1 MVKFQNFQ
9 SKALTTSQM
18 KMILGGTSCD
28 KNLTTVCSGKE
39 KNATE
44 TKDCDSAGCVFEY
57 DVPESGGGGKGY
69 CCKYFQ

>member
-18 KMILGGTSCD
+18 KMILGGASCD
-28 KNLTTVCSGKE
+28 KNLTTACKGTE
-39 KNATE
+39 KNLKE
-44 TKDCDSAGCVFEY
+44 TKDCDSAGCVHEY
-57 DVPESGGGGKGY
+57 DVPESGGGGTAV